1 MVPLFLET
9 PRCCFFGF
17 SMDFSGCYRFCL
29 AYWSLGQ
36 AQISKLEAD
45 LTNALE
51 VAKVAEAAATNATAM
66 VAKQVASCRWPVAFA
81 ELI

>member
-1 MVPLFLET
+1 MFLLGLCQLFT
-9 PRCCFFGF
+9 PKKTLVDRGF
-17 SMDFSGCYRFCL
+17 CGE
-29 AYWSLGQ
+29 

-66 VAKQVASCRWPVAFA
+66 VAKQVPLRNTVYLCIS
-81 ELI
+81 EKKHL

>member
-1 MVPLFLET
+1 MSTFYPPKSLVT
-9 PRCCFFGF
+9 VRGF
-17 SMDFSGCYRFCL
+17 CGE
-29 AYWSLGQ
+29 

-66 VAKQVASCRWPVAFA
+66 VAKQVPLRNTVYLCKVKKKH
-81 ELI
+81 L

>member
-1 MVPLFLET
+1 MSTFYPQNALVD
-9 PRCCFFGF
+9 RGF
-17 SMDFSGCYRFCL
+17 CGE
-29 AYWSLGQ
+29 

-66 VAKQVASCRWPVAFA
+66 VAKQVPLEEYGRCLCISEKKIQNTCRI
-81 ELI
+81 L